1 TTRPF
6 QWNPVAGATGYYLY
20 VGTSSGA
27 EDLVNSGTTQS
38 TTWNV
43 PALPT
48 GRTLYARIWVQTANG
63 YNLAQTTDITFTAAT
78 RPATLT
84 SPVNGQ
90 QNVAPTPLFQWTPM
104 PSAAAYYL
112 YVGTAPGLKDLIDTG
127 EIQST
132 SYQPAA
138 PLPPGTPLY
147 ARIFTEYGASW
158 YHPYADV
165 QFSINSAIPQITY
178 PKNGGV

>member
-1 TTRPF
+1 
-6 QWNPVAGATGYYLY
+6 
-20 VGTSSGA
+20 
-27 EDLVNSGTTQS
+27 
-38 TTWNV
+38 
-43 PALPT
+43 
-48 GRTLYARIWVQTANG
+48 
-63 YNLAQTTDITFTAAT
+63 
-78 RPATLT
+78 
-84 SPVNGQ
+84 
-90 QNVAPTPLFQWTPM
+90 
-104 PSAAAYYL
+104 AAYYL

-178 PKNGGV
+178 PKNGGVNLDMTQPVQWLPIPNADAYSVTVGTTLGGADVYASGQLSSTALVLPVSPPVGPTLYLRVGAHVSGAWNYTDASFTAALTFSFPVAG